1 MTTLPP
7 PATKVFP
14 ESSIEKKCYNIVEM
28 FKENI
33 PIMTD
38 RNRLGYNL
46 YKFMTGEGDAPEI
59 LVKST
64 KIKIEGTTK
73 EELANRLT
81 EELRKINS

>member
-14 ESSIEKKCYNIVEM
+14 ESTIEKKCYNIVEM

-33 PIMTD
+33 PIMND

-46 YKFMTGEGDAPEI
+46 YKFMTGEGDSPEI

-64 KIKIEGTTK
+64 KIKIEGMTQA
-73 EELANRLT
+73 ELAKRLT
-81 EELRKINS
+81 EELSKIN

>member
-14 ESSIEKKCYNIVEM
+14 ESTIEKKCYNIVEM

-33 PIMTD
+33 PIMND

-46 YKFMTGEGDAPEI
+46 YKFMTGEGDSPEI

-64 KIKIEGTTK
+64 KIKIEGMTQA
-73 EELANRLT
+73 ELAKQLT
-81 EELRKINS
+81 EELSKIN